1 MTQIATGK
9 YFTLY
14 EKVVARIVDL
24 IDHGTLR
31 PGSKLPSVRKLSQQL
46 DVSISTV
53 LQAYRILEDRGRI
66 IARPQSGYYVRTDP
80 WTPPPEPRGP
90 KSKLCAACEVSTGER
105 VRRVYQ
111 AMGDP
116 NVVRLGAAVAGWEIL
131 PTRQLNR
138 MMAAIARRAPAT
150 SSNYDLPP
158 GCEALRVQIARRAME
173 SGCALSPDDIVTT
186 VGSSEALA
194 LCLRAVARPGDTI
207 AIESPTFYGVLQ
219 TIELLGMR
227 ALEIPTHPRS
237 GVDLDALENAI
248 DHDDVA
254 ACLFITN
261 FNNPLGCCLS
271 NDAKRRLVQMLRE
284 REVPLIEDDVYGEL
298 PFDDSHGRPT
308 TCKSFDAD
316 GNAMLVSSF
325 SKTLA
330 PGARIG
336 WCAPGRWRDEV
347 LRAKLFTTLATP
359 TLPQLAI
366 AEMLANG
373 GFEHHLRR
381 MRKTFRDNV
390 TKMTQA
396 VSASF
401 PAETRVSRP
410 AGGFVVW
417 VELPEQIDGMT
428 LHDRAIEQ
436 RISIAPGEL
445 FSPTSHRFDHFI
457 RINCGQVWSNKVERA
472 IETLGKLIREMM

>member
-1 MTQIATGK
+1 
-9 YFTLY
+9 
-14 EKVVARIVDL
+14 VVSRINDL

-31 PGSKLPSVRKLSQQL
+31 PGAKLPSVRKLSQQL

-66 IARPQSGYYVRTDP
+66 IARPQSGYYVRSDP

-111 AMGDP
+111 AMGDA
-116 NVVRLGAAVAGWEIL
+116 NVVRLGAAIAGWEIL

-138 MMAAIARRAPAT
+138 MMAAIARRAPGT

-173 SGCALSPDDIVTT
+173 SGCALAPDDIITT
-186 VGSSEALA
+186 IGSSEALA

-227 ALEIPTHPRS
+227 ALEMPTHPRE
-237 GVDLDALENAI
+237 GVDLDALESAI
-248 DHDDVA
+248 DNDDVH
-254 ACLFITN
+254 ACLFIPN
-261 FNNPLGCCLS
+261 FNNPLGCCMS
-271 NDAKRRLVQMLRE
+271 SDAKRKLVQMLAE

-298 PFDDSHGRPT
+298 PFDDAHGRPA
-308 TCKSFDAD
+308 TCKSFDTD
-316 GNAMLVSSF
+316 GNVMLVSSF

-359 TLPQLAI
+359 TIPQLAI

-381 MRKTFRDNV
+381 MRKTFRENV
-390 TKMTQA
+390 TRMTQA
-396 VSASF
+396 IAASF
-401 PAETRVSRP
+401 PDGTRVSRP
-410 AGGFVVW
+410 AGGFVLW

-428 LHDRAIEQ
+428 LHDAAIEQ

-445 FSPTSHRFDHFI
+445 FSPTPPRFDHFI
-457 RINCGQVWSNKVERA
+457 RINCGQVWSEKIERA
-472 IETLGKLIREMM
+472 IETLGKLCREMT